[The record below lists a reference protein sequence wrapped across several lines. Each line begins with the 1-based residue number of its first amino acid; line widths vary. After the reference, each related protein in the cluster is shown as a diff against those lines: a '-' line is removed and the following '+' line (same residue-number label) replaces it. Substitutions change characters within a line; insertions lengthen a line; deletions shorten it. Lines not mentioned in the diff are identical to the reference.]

1 MTVHRL
7 SWSAQGRQRGVTLV
21 ELMVTI
27 AINLVLVLAATLLYL
42 NTRST
47 QKEVNDRS
55 AVYETGQ
62 FAMGLLARDVTSA
75 GFYPAAAIEKP
86 SEFGVPVSNIRFTY
100 DSAAQNMG
108 LSEAFAHGVYGCS
121 GKGFNPGAA
130 GCDTP
135 ADLPAGSD
143 ALVLSYFTED
153 AFSLS
158 SGQRADCTRADVI
171 NDGSIARNN
180 ERATYLTGL
189 SGGAEGEEDKKADE
203 VKPDSGPLPDAP
215 LLVINA
221 YQLRKSK
228 FTLEDGRQVDSA
240 ALTCWGNG
248 RGERHELVNGVE
260 QFVVR
265 YGLMNDD
272 TRRPVRYVAADAVA
286 GNAATINGE
295 PMSGWQLVTTVR
307 VCMLVRSP
315 QPTLL
320 SDAPDVTDCLGD
332 TKSTSGA
339 QVRRFEQVFSVK
351 NRQGNTVSLK
361 LADGSGGAK

>member
-1 MTVHRL
+1 MNVHRL

-47 QKEVNDRS
+47 QREVNDRS

-86 SEFGVPVSNIRFTY
+86 SNLGVPVSNIRFTY
-100 DSAAQNMG
+100 DAAAKNMG
-108 LSEAFAHGVYGCS
+108 LSPAFASGVFGCS
-121 GKGFNPGAA
+121 GKGFNA
-130 GCDTP
+130 GDKACDTP

-153 AFSLS
+153 AFSLGV
-158 SGQRADCTRADVI
+158 GQRADCTRADVI
-171 NDGSIARNN
+171 GDDQIARNH
-180 ERATYLTGL
+180 ERGTYITGL
-189 SGGAEGEEDKKADE
+189 SSGVEGEADKEADE
-203 VKPDSGPLPDAP
+203 VKPSAGPLPDAP

-228 FTLEDGRQVDSA
+228 FTLEDGREVDSA

-248 RGERHELVNGVE
+248 GKKRQELVNGVE

-265 YGLMNDD
+265 YGLMSDD

-286 GNAATINGE
+286 GNTATINGE
-295 PMSGWQLVTTVR
+295 QMSDWQLVTTVR
-307 VCMLVRSP
+307 VCMLVLSP

-320 SDAPDVTDCLGD
+320 SDAPNVTDCLGE
-332 TKSTSGA
+332 TKSRGGA